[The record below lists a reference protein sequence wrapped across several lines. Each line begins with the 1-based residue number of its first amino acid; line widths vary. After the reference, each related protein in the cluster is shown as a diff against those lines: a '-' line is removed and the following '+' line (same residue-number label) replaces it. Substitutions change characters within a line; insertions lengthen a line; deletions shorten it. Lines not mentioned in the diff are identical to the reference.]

1 MSVTASALR
10 EIHRIH
16 RQITDLRSRL
26 ERGPRQVKA
35 SQIHLHGLE
44 EKCAAEKESLKQ
56 TRMSADSKQLQL
68 RQREDRIK
76 DLQAK
81 LNGCSNNRE
90 FQALKEQIAADE
102 QANSVLSDEILEAL
116 EKIDEQSASLTQQ
129 EEERQQVTDDL
140 AVLKARVEQQ
150 QADLTAELERVTN
163 NLHQAETSLPAE
175 IKSDYERIARSR
187 GENTLAQVDGEVCS
201 GCFQMLS
208 PQTMNVLMLGRPVFC
223 SSCGALLYLPEDA
236 ELG

>member
-26 ERGPRQVKA
+26 DRGPRQVKA
-35 SQIHLHGLE
+35 SEVHLQGLE

-76 DLQAK
+76 DLQIK
-81 LNGCSNNRE
+81 LNGCSSNRE

-102 QANSVLSDEILEAL
+102 RECIL
-116 EKIDEQSASLTQQ
+116 
-129 EEERQQVTDDL
+129 TD
-140 AVLKARVEQQ
+140 
-150 QADLTAELERVTN
+150 
-163 NLHQAETSLPAE
+163 
-175 IKSDYERIARSR
+175 
-187 GENTLAQVDGEVCS
+187 
-201 GCFQMLS
+201 
-208 PQTMNVLMLGRPVFC
+208 
-223 SSCGALLYLPEDA
+223 
-236 ELG
+236 